1 MGGLLLFAFVALVL
15 LGAWRIMV
23 AAKSAHADSQFNSHL
38 GSGIP
43 FFIAAALVFIF
54 WMSFTTVDSGYR
66 GVVLRF
72 GAVTGPPLNPGRI

>member
-1 MGGLLLFAFVALVL
+1 MGGLLLFVFVAFVL
-15 LGAWRIMV
+15 LGVWRIMV
-23 AAKSAHADSQFNSHL
+23 AAKPAHGDGQLSSHL

-43 FFIAAALVFIF
+43 FFIAAAFVFIF

-72 GAVTGPPLNPGRI
+72 GAVTGRTP